1 MSGSLA
7 VRFARRELRGSLKSF
22 RIFLACL
29 ALGVTAI
36 AGVGSVAAS
45 LLDGVSRD
53 ARLLLGG
60 DVEFRTTHTLL
71 PDDVQAHL
79 RNSGKVARTTEMR
92 AMARKPGGDRR
103 VMVEL
108 KGVDGAYPLF
118 GALLLQDGVP
128 FDGALEARDGVYG
141 AVVDPTLAGR
151 LGLSVGDRVS
161 VGEGSFEVRGFIATE
176 PDRAVGFASFG
187 PRLMVS
193 DAGLGTTD
201 LVQVGSMIRFHEKL
215 ALAEGTSAGDWI
227 TEFRDTFGEGPWRL
241 RATDRAAPGLDRFI
255 QQVTQFM
262 TLVGLT
268 ALLVGGVGVANAVR
282 SFLDQRLATIATLK
296 CLGAPADLV
305 FWTYLLQILVLATVG
320 IGIGLVLGAVA
331 PMIAA
336 TVLEDLFPFEVP
348 VALHWE
354 PLLTAAVFGYLTTLT
369 FAVWPLARARDVRAV
384 QLFRALIV
392 PPGGWPAK
400 RYIVLTAV
408 ATLLLAALSV
418 TVTEDRRIAI
428 GFVLGALAAVLLF
441 GVAARAVI
449 ALARRVPVPKVAGLR
464 LALANIHRPGSATST
479 VIPSFGLGLTVLVA
493 VALIEANLARQIND
507 QIPDRAPDY
516 FFIDIQ
522 PHQAEEFETL
532 VAAIPDVVKTEQT
545 PMVRGRIIA
554 LNGTPIHEVT
564 VDESV
569 EWAVN
574 GDRGLTYS
582 AEMPPST
589 NLVEGEWWPADY
601 AGPPLIS
608 FDSNIARGFGIGIG
622 DKVTL
627 NVLGREIE
635 ATIGNLRKIDW
646 ATLGIN
652 FVIVFAPGTLEAAPH
667 SVLATVYTDTAK
679 AEAAVLSEVTDRFAN
694 VSAIRVKDALDAADR
709 ILSSVGIAIRV
720 IASITLVAGVLVL
733 AGALMAGHQRRVYD
747 AVVLKV
753 LGATRVRVLS
763 VYLMEYGLLGLAAA
777 AIAGVIGAAAAM
789 GVVVQV
795 MRSDFVLDT
804 TVLVTTTLLSMA
816 ITMIL
821 GLIGTWQALG
831 RKAAPLLRT
840 D

>member
-36 AGVGSVAAS
+36 AGVGSVSES

-60 DVEFRTTHTLL
+60 DVEFRTTHTPL
-71 PDDVQAHL
+71 PDNVLSHL
-79 RNSGKVARTTEMR
+79 ESSGNVARTIEMR
-92 AMARKPGGDRR
+92 AMARKVGGDRR

-118 GALLLQDGVP
+118 GAIELNDGVP
-128 FDGALEARDGVYG
+128 FEGALEQRDGRFG

-151 LGLSVGDRVS
+151 LGLAIGDTVR
-161 VGEGSFEVRGFIATE
+161 VGEGEFDVRGFIGLE

-193 DAGLGTTD
+193 EAGLATTD
-201 LVQVGSMIRFHEKL
+201 LVQAGSMIRFHEKV
-215 ALAEGTSAGDWI
+215 ALAQGTDAGEWI
-227 TEFRDTFGEGPWRL
+227 TSFREAFGEGPWRL

-320 IGIGLVLGAVA
+320 IAIGLGLGAAA
-331 PMIAA
+331 PMIAIA
-336 TVLEDLFPFEVP
+336 LLEDLFPFHVP
-348 VALHWE
+348 VAVHWK
-354 PLLTAAVFGYLTTLT
+354 PLLTAAVFGYLTTLA

-392 PPGGWPAK
+392 PPGGLPAK
-400 RYIVLTAV
+400 RYIALTIV
-408 ATLLLAALSV
+408 AALLLAALSV
-418 TVTEDRRIAI
+418 AVTDDQRIAV
-428 GFVLGALAAVLLF
+428 GFVLGAVASVFLF
-441 GVAARAVI
+441 SVAARLVI
-449 ALARRVPVPKVAGLR
+449 AAARRVPVPKVAGLR

-507 QIPDRAPDY
+507 QIPERAPDY

-532 VAAIPDVVKTEQT
+532 VKAIPDVVKTEQT

-554 LNGTPIHEVT
+554 LNGTPIHEVE
-564 VDESV
+564 VDETV

-582 AEMPPST
+582 AEMPPAT

-601 AGPPLIS
+601 SGPPLIS
-608 FDSNIARGFGIGIG
+608 FDSNIARGFGLGIG
-622 DKVTL
+622 DKITL

-667 SVLATVYTDTAK
+667 SVLSTVYTDTAE
-679 AEAAVLSEVTDRFAN
+679 AEAAVLTEVTDRFAN
-694 VSAIRVKDALDAADR
+694 VSAIRVKEALDGADR

-753 LGATRVRVLS
+753 LGATRLRVLS
-763 VYLMEYGLLGLAAA
+763 VYLMEYGMLGLAAA
-777 AIAGVIGAAAAM
+777 MIAGLIGAAAAM
-789 GVVVQV
+789 GVVGQV
-795 MRSDFVLDT
+795 MRTDFVLDT
-804 TVLVTTTLLSMA
+804 TVLVTTTLLSMG
-816 ITMIL
+816 ITMVL
-821 GLIGTWQALG
+821 GLVGTWQALG